1 MEQEMMMAL
10 AKVGGYAAVGLA
22 AMGSSMG
29 TGIAGAAAIGAWKKC
44 YQQDK
49 PAPFLLLAMAG
60 APLSQTIYGM
70 IMMILI
76 SGARRQDAGYVA
88 ALSRGRCVRRPGPDV
103 LGPVPGQGGCG
114 RLQLVRRNQ
123 SGICKRPDDP
133 RCCRDLRDFRAR
145 VLDHGDGVNRFQER
159 KRHPSGT
166 HPEGVFL

>member
-76 SGARRQDAGYVA
+76 SGAA
-88 ALSRGRCVRRPGPDV
+88 AKTPGMWPLYLAVGVFGGLAQMFSALFQGRAAA
-103 LGPVPGQGGCG
+103 GGCNSFAETNQG
-114 RLQLVRRNQ
+114 FANDLMILGVVETCAIFALVF
-123 SGICKRPDDP
+123 SIIVM
-133 RCCRDLRDFRAR
+133 A
-145 VLDHGDGVNRFQER
+145 
-159 KRHPSGT
+159 
-166 HPEGVFL
+166 

>member
-76 SGARRQDAGYVA
+76 SGAAAKTPGMFTSMSRIIVVSLSLLFTVSMVA
-88 ALSRGRCVRRPGPDV
+88 MSMASCWSPPLCRG
-103 LGPVPGQGGCG
+103 GQ
-114 RLQLVRRNQ
+114 RL
-123 SGICKRPDDP
+123 
-133 RCCRDLRDFRAR
+133 
-145 VLDHGDGVNRFQER
+145 
-159 KRHPSGT
+159 
-166 HPEGVFL
+166 

>member
-10 AKVGGYAAVGLA
+10 AKVGGYTAVGLA
-22 AMGSSMG
+22 AIGSSMG

-76 SGARRQDAGYVA
+76 NGAAAKNPQNWPLYLAIGLFGGLAQMISATFQGKAAAGGCNSFA
-88 ALSRGRCVRRPGPDV
+88 ETNQGFANDLMV
-103 LGPVPGQGGCG
+103 LGVIETCAIFA
-114 RLQLVRRNQ
+114 LVF
-123 SGICKRPDDP
+123 SIM
-133 RCCRDLRDFRAR
+133 
-145 VLDHGDGVNRFQER
+145 VM
-159 KRHPSGT
+159 
-166 HPEGVFL
+166 

>member
-60 APLSQTIYGM
+60 APLSQTI
-70 IMMILI
+70 
-76 SGARRQDAGYVA
+76 
-88 ALSRGRCVRRPGPDV
+88 
-103 LGPVPGQGGCG
+103 
-114 RLQLVRRNQ
+114 
-123 SGICKRPDDP
+123 
-133 RCCRDLRDFRAR
+133 
-145 VLDHGDGVNRFQER
+145 
-159 KRHPSGT
+159 
-166 HPEGVFL
+166 

>member
-10 AKVGGYAAVGLA
+10 AKVGGYAAMENGTVITLEKDGKQTTA

-76 SGARRQDAGYVA
+76 SGAA
-88 ALSRGRCVRRPGPDV
+88 AKTPGMWPLYLAVGVFGGLAQMFSALFQGRAAA
-103 LGPVPGQGGCG
+103 GGCNSFAETNQG
-114 RLQLVRRNQ
+114 FANDLMILGVVETCAIFALVF
-123 SGICKRPDDP
+123 SIMVM
-133 RCCRDLRDFRAR
+133 A
-145 VLDHGDGVNRFQER
+145 
-159 KRHPSGT
+159 
-166 HPEGVFL
+166 

>member
-76 SGARRQDAGYVA
+76 SGAA
-88 ALSRGRCVRRPGPDV
+88 AKTPGMWPLYLAVQMFSALFQGRAAA
-103 LGPVPGQGGCG
+103 GGCNSFAETNQG
-114 RLQLVRRNQ
+114 FANDLMILGVVETCAIFALVF
-123 SGICKRPDDP
+123 SIMVM
-133 RCCRDLRDFRAR
+133 A
-145 VLDHGDGVNRFQER
+145 
-159 KRHPSGT
+159 
-166 HPEGVFL
+166 

>member
-22 AMGSSMG
+22 AIGSSVG

-76 SGARRQDAGYVA
+76 GGAA
-88 ALSRGRCVRRPGPDV
+88 AKNPGMWPLFLAVGLFGGLAQMISAMFQGRAAA
-103 LGPVPGQGGCG
+103 GGCNAFAETNQG
-114 RLQLVRRNQ
+114 FANYLMILGVVETCAIFALVF
-123 SGICKRPDDP
+123 SIMVM
-133 RCCRDLRDFRAR
+133 A
-145 VLDHGDGVNRFQER
+145 
-159 KRHPSGT
+159 
-166 HPEGVFL
+166 